1 MGQLGLRVV
10 SFLFDV
16 FSPSTSKR
24 CCTFVSWSPSS
35 LSVLL
40 NMHPFRSSLQCVW
53 VQVLLARAL
62 RGSLVVASS
71 ACPRDTYTLPSLSSH
86 VRPPRLMGEGHLPHR
101 PHSPSSRSSG
111 SLQQLD
117 MVEISLPPSPSPSA
131 HPTPDDPSSSSS
143 SFSAARLLYSK
154 SHVYVHPTSFSAGN
168 VCGYV
173 SIVEQTVRPFSP
185 LATCRV

>member
-10 SFLFDV
+10 SFLFLV
-16 FSPSTSKR
+16 FSRAPPN
-24 CCTFVSWSPSS
+24 V
-35 LSVLL
+35 VLL
-40 NMHPFRSSLQCVW
+40 SLLGHPPLSMLLTMHHFRSSFAKYVGSS
-53 VQVLLARAL
+53 RAGSCAA
-62 RGSLVVASS
+62 GSLGVASS
-71 ACPRDTYTLPSLSSH
+71 ACPRDAYTLPSLSSH
-86 VRPPRLMGEGHLPHR
+86 VRPPHLMGEGPLPHR

-117 MVEISLPPSPSPSA
+117 MVEISLPPSPSA

-154 SHVYVHPTSFSAGN
+154 SHVYVHPTPFSAGN

-173 SIVEQTVRPFSP
+173 SIVEQTVRPSSP
-185 LATCRV
+185 LATCCV